1 MMTKMYTKL
10 IENISPLIFIS
21 ILLVASFAITADDS
35 ENVEEIIVKGNVL
48 YADQVT
54 ALKTPV
60 PILDVPQ
67 TVSIVTDDDIRKQG
81 FRGIGDIIRYVPGVN
96 MKYAHTK
103 TFQECQINFIL
114 DREHTPYKI
123 MQRWGEYIFQHQ
135 DTPSISGERGRAAPD
150 SFIRTGY
157 YDDYTADLI
166 IDKIET
172 KDKKGREVVS
182 RYRLTNAYPYTVSAV
197 TYANGPNQ
205 PVRFMCNFNFEYMRE
220 IDPNVDPIEEIIFDN
235 TTI

>member
-1 MMTKMYTKL
+1 MK
-10 IENISPLIFIS
+10 I
-21 ILLVASFAITADDS
+21 
-35 ENVEEIIVKGNVL
+35 
-48 YADQVT
+48 
-54 ALKTPV
+54 
-60 PILDVPQ
+60 
-67 TVSIVTDDDIRKQG
+67 DDIRTHIIGKYGIANSNRYHISFAPSVSLGEWLDYSPLETPQLYDKEWSPSSKKAQLFSWLADDVQLPG
-81 FRGIGDIIRYVPGVN
+81 FNVATGDLKGYVPGVN

-103 TFQECQINFIL
+103 TFQECTINFIL

-123 MQRWGEYIFQHQ
+123 IQRWGEYIFSHQ

-150 SFIRTGY
+150 SYIKTRY
-157 YDDYTADLI
+157 YDDYTADLL

-172 KDKKGREVVS
+172 KDKNGNEVVS

-205 PVRFMCNFNFEYMRE
+205 PVRFMVNFNFEYMRE
-220 IDPNVDPIEEIIFDN
+220 IDTNVDPIEEIVFDN